1 MRKEMPRKIHII
13 GPVGSGKTTLARQL
27 SAKLSI
33 PFYELDNVAWKRQVS
48 GDIRRPEVD
57 REACLDEIIQSNCW
71 IVEGVHNEEWVFP
84 SFNHAELI
92 IFLNTNYN
100 VRKYRIIKRFF
111 LQKLRIEKSNYT
123 PTVDIFI
130 KMFKWNKYF
139 EEITKPDF
147 LSKKLYKEKV
157 MMIEKQSELQK
168 LLNEVL

>member
-1 MRKEMPRKIHII
+1 MRN
-13 GPVGSGKTTLARQL
+13 GSFL
-27 SAKLSI
+27 
-33 PFYELDNVAWKRQVS
+33 V
-48 GDIRRPEVD
+48 
-57 REACLDEIIQSNCW
+57 
-71 IVEGVHNEEWVFP
+71 
-84 SFNHAELI
+84 FNHAELI

-111 LQKLRIEKSNYT
+111 LQKLRLEKSNYT

-147 LSKKLYKEKV
+147 LSV